1 MIMIYNIE
9 VCLCK
14 TSLNITDAHKR
25 LKEKKILF
33 NIIIVKV
40 IVIFEDI

>member
-1 MIMIYNIE
+1 MIYNIE
-9 VCLCK
+9 VCLSRISLK
-14 TSLNITDAHKR
+14 TIDAHKR
-25 LKEKKILF
+25 IKEKKILF

>member
-1 MIMIYNIE
+1 MIYNIE
-9 VCLCK
+9 VCLSRISLK
-14 TSLNITDAHKR
+14 TTDAHKR
-25 LKEKKILF
+25 LKEKRCF